1 MKVLKK
7 NGLYTEEFDFEKIVN
22 AIKNAAQRAGKEVKP
37 DELIVMKDDFYKNK
51 MKDRTVMS
59 IQEIHTIVEGYLR
72 DFDEDIYIEYCKYQD
87 YKKKF
92 PFAFNEMLQET
103 KRITFNTDKE
113 NANKNASINST
124 QKEIMSGLVSEQ
136 IMLNYEIKPYI
147 SKAHQENWIYIH
159 DLRDRALFNNNC
171 CLFDMGKVLEGGFK
185 LNGVDVEEPD
195 TFSVAIDLINDIILC
210 ATSQQYGGFTVH
222 EFDKVVG
229 KYFEKEVKEL
239 SQKHEITEE
248 VAIKILYPQLVKK
261 IRSLEYKINC
271 VNNALGQTPFV
282 TFSFGLSTDI
292 YSKTVAHAMLD
303 VRMMKLGK
311 NKITAVF
318 PKLVFLHR
326 KEINGNPNSI
336 NYDLKLKAIEC
347 SSKNLYPDFL
357 SLDTGYLGEVYDRC
371 GFAISP
377 MGCRAY
383 LSPFFDKDGKEIYNG
398 RFNIGAITLNLVK
411 MAIESKGDIKEFM
424 NFIDIYMYM
433 AAKLHEYTYRRM
445 AQKKASSNPLF
456 FCEGGCWTKLS
467 YNDTIEEALKAA
479 TASFGYIGMEEAIYC
494 LTGKHLDEKIDLAKE
509 ILQRMNDNVEKY
521 KVKYNRLFALYATPS
536 EGLCDKA
543 LKKDLKKY
551 GVLEGVTDKPWY
563 TNSFH
568 INVNRK
574 VTAFE
579 KMEKE
584 AELFHMSKGGR
595 IVYTEWYQTK
605 NLKAMEQIIDKAM
618 ELGLYFG
625 INIEASTC
633 KDCGRTDFEGQ
644 VCPEC
649 GSTHVITIA
658 RVCGYLGISDED
670 GDSRFNEGKKA
681 EKDNRVKHYCCL
693 NYNER

>member
-1 MKVLKK
+1 M
-7 NGLYTEEFDFEKIVN
+7 
-22 AIKNAAQRAGKEVKP
+22 
-37 DELIVMKDDFYKNK
+37 
-51 MKDRTVMS
+51 
-59 IQEIHTIVEGYLR
+59 
-72 DFDEDIYIEYCKYQD
+72 
-87 YKKKF
+87 
-92 PFAFNEMLQET
+92 
-103 KRITFNTDKE
+103 
-113 NANKNASINST
+113 
-124 QKEIMSGLVSEQ
+124 
-136 IMLNYEIKPYI
+136 
-147 SKAHQENWIYIH
+147 
-159 DLRDRALFNNNC
+159 
-171 CLFDMGKVLEGGFK
+171 
-185 LNGVDVEEPD
+185 
-195 TFSVAIDLINDIILC
+195 
-210 ATSQQYGGFTVH
+210 
-222 EFDKVVG
+222 
-229 KYFEKEVKEL
+229 
-239 SQKHEITEE
+239 
-248 VAIKILYPQLVKK
+248 
-261 IRSLEYKINC
+261 
-271 VNNALGQTPFV
+271 
-282 TFSFGLSTDI
+282 
-292 YSKTVAHAMLD
+292 
-303 VRMMKLGK
+303 
-311 NKITAVF
+311 
-318 PKLVFLHR
+318 
-326 KEINGNPNSI
+326 
-336 NYDLKLKAIEC
+336 
-347 SSKNLYPDFL
+347 
-357 SLDTGYLGEVYDRC
+357 
-371 GFAISP
+371 
-377 MGCRAY
+377 CRAY
-383 LSPFFDKDGKEIYNG
+383 LSPFFDEEGKEIYNG

-424 NFIDIYMYM
+424 NFIDIYMNM

-551 GVLEGVTDKPWY
+551 GIIEGVTDKPWY

-605 NLKAMEQIIDKAM
+605 NLKAMEQIVDKAM

-693 NYNER
+693 NYDERQ